1 MKKNY
6 IRPLVESA
14 YLAGT
19 KDLLSISY
27 NIESTDPIDYG
38 EGE

>member
-6 IRPLVESA
+6 IHPLVESA

-19 KDLLSISY
+19 KDLLSVSY
-27 NIESTDPIDYG
+27 NIESGDPISYG
-38 EGE
+38 NGD